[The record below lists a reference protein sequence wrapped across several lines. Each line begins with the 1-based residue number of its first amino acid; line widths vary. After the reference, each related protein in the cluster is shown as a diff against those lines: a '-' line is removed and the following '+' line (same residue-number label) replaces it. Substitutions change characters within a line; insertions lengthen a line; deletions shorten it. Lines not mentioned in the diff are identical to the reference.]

1 MSCSIIQ
8 SPEHKASFVQYVSMT
23 TQYSDKCA
31 IWMEVHLTLLCIIKH
46 KIISGYQY
54 PVAAYLSESTGIQF
68 IIAFSSVKINIMLV
82 TEQEM
87 STPSLY
93 TMFNKRILSHR
104 RKIDAIRVVDKFIW
118 RASCNY

>member
-1 MSCSIIQ
+1 
-8 SPEHKASFVQYVSMT
+8 MT

-54 PVAAYLSESTGIQF
+54 PVAAYLSEGTGIQF
-68 IIAFSSVKINIMLV
+68 IIAFSSVKINIILV

-87 STPSLY
+87 STPSI
-93 TMFNKRILSHR
+93 FNKINLSHR
-104 RKIDAIRVVDKFIW
+104 RKICAIRVVVKFIW
-118 RASCNY
+118 WASYVD